1 MNTSIFREYDIRG
14 IFEKDLD
21 EKVVKQIGYFFGK
34 RVSGN
39 RVVSVGYD
47 ARIHSTALRDYLI
60 SGLNFAGCT
69 VLDMGLVPTPVNYF
83 SNYIE
88 IDGKYK
94 TDASIMITGS
104 HNPKDYNGFK
114 ITLNRM
120 PFFGKDIYSL
130 RDEILEGI
138 NIEIPDNLDRIDV
151 DVRSSYIDFMVK
163 NFSHLN
169 SLDKKIVIDCGNG
182 VAGVVLP
189 AIFDRLNLDY
199 KGLYVDPDGNFPNH
213 HPDPSVEENLKD
225 VKEELKSADLHL
237 PMMEMQIELLY

>member
-1 MNTSIFREYDIRG
+1 
-14 IFEKDLD
+14 
-21 EKVVKQIGYFFGK
+21 
-34 RVSGN
+34 
-39 RVVSVGYD
+39 
-47 ARIHSTALRDYLI
+47 
-60 SGLNFAGCT
+60 
-69 VLDMGLVPTPVNYF
+69 
-83 SNYIE
+83 
-88 IDGKYK
+88 
-94 TDASIMITGS
+94 MITGS

-189 AIFDRLNLDY
+189 DIFDRLNLDY
-199 KGLYVDPDGNFPNH
+199 KGLYVSPDGNFPNH

-225 VKEELKSADLHL
+225 VKEELKSAD
-237 PMMEMQIELLY
+237 IAFAYDGDADRIALLTHKYNVKGDQMAILFAKLWSLQP